1 METDVIVTAVSST
14 PIPEVAAVV
23 LPAPAAPGQ
32 APELPTPSDLAASVV
47 CLVASELIKAFA
59 DTRDAATAEKIKRL
73 LPVLVIFIGVVTKT
87 AIEYSTAGEPLQTA
101 AMRGAVAGAMA
112 VYAHSAGKGATGSST
127 FLTDLVKGAAKKVKR
142 KKKVDAAP
150 AATEAVVEA
159 ATEPAKVE
167 AVKTDAD
174 GAKPP
179 TA

>member
-1 METDVIVTAVSST
+1 MDTDVIADAVSL
-14 PIPEVAAVV
+14 PPVVEVAAVV
-23 LPAPAAPGQ
+23 LPAAPAAP
-32 APELPTPSDLAASVV
+32 ALNPELPTPSDLVASVV
-47 CLVASELIKAFA
+47 CLVAAELVKSFA

-127 FLTDLVKGAAKKVKR
+127 FLTDLVKGVVGKAKR
-142 KKKVDAAP
+142 KKKVDAAS
-150 AATEAVVEA
+150 TG
-159 ATEPAKVE
+159 
-167 AVKTDAD
+167 AD
-174 GAKPP
+174 EKPP